1 MTALRIQKST
11 HTATKH
17 CNKRKILRKKDA
29 AHYTYCFRVSKK
41 STTTSNFWWGI
52 NKQKK
57 RAKNTDGQVNMRE
70 KTTHGTATAHT
81 EKKWQQQYIHIFI
94 AFRLWCVYGT
104 AGTCAYWLNIKKEGG
119 VYNFN
124 IQQEP
129 FYWSNIFILRLY
141 AHCFVYLCVC
151 SLFSLYSWSNRPAN
165 RRNETNHCLF
175 IHIIAQGFCYSTWI
189 QCRLN

>member
-1 MTALRIQKST
+1 MR
-11 HTATKH
+11 
-17 CNKRKILRKKDA
+17 
-29 AHYTYCFRVSKK
+29 
-41 STTTSNFWWGI
+41 
-52 NKQKK
+52 NKQAEEESEKYG
-57 RAKNTDGQVNMRE
+57 RASEYEEKNDSWNSNSTY
-70 KTTHGTATAHT
+70 